1 MRAVKEPEAY
11 SVKIACVL
19 HLLGKILKV
28 DRFLVPVVTL
38 GALKTLGKMVGKSLI
53 KLETLL
59 RGFVIG
65 DGKKLLGGL

>member
-38 GALKTLGKMVGKSLI
+38 GALKTLG
-53 KLETLL
+53 
-59 RGFVIG
+59 
-65 DGKKLLGGL
+65 